1 MFMLMASE
9 NGTSHAHDREWEAE
23 SPADTVQRKVRDT
36 TAQVASGWK
45 QAKNQLTDQLIAEGV
60 SLKRA
65 ARVAEATIRR
75 AQAKQGR
82 TVFHYADVEQEFE
95 QRSRTAGVD
104 PRRIEAG
111 KRRVWTAARATA
123 ESNGVPIEEALFLC
137 YSESLDVHSDF
148 LVAVASGEE
157 PPPAEDPAPAE
168 EPSRRDGDSTGS
180 VPPPAS

>member
-1 MFMLMASE
+1 MES
-9 NGTSHAHDREWEAE
+9 TSGNPEAKARQWLPE
-23 SPADTVQRKVRDT
+23 SPAESVQRRVDQT
-36 TAQVASGWK
+36 TVKRASGWK
-45 QAKNQLTDQLIAEGV
+45 QAKHELTDQLIAQGV
-60 SLKRA
+60 NPKRA

-75 AQAKQGR
+75 AQAKQGH

-157 PPPAEDPAPAE
+157 PSPPEDPAPAE

-180 VPPPAS
+180 VPPPGN